1 MTSNS
6 QFSILNSQFIKSSP
20 SLKEC
25 PKPDMPEYAFIG
37 RSNVGKSSLINMLCM
52 NGSLAKTSA
61 TPGKTRLI
69 NHFLIDKSW
78 YLVDLPGYGYAKV
91 SKKMRKDFDKTLFDY
106 LTKRENL
113 YCVFVLIDSRIPPQ
127 SNDMEFIDR
136 LGELQIPFVIVFTK
150 TDKTTQKQLNN
161 NIQAFKNE
169 MLQTW
174 EELPACFYSSTV
186 TRRGRENI
194 IEFIKQKTAPLAESG
209 R

>member
-1 MTSNS
+1 MQQKNEHSPL
-6 QFSILNSQFIKSSP
+6 ILNAQFVKSSP

-25 PKPDMPEYAFIG
+25 PKPDKPECAFIG

-52 NGSLAKTSA
+52 NGGLAKTSA

-69 NHFLIDKSW
+69 NHFLINERW

-91 SKKMRKDFDKTLFDY
+91 SKKMRDNFDRMLFNY

-127 SNDMEFIDR
+127 TNDLEFLNR
-136 LGELQIPFVIVFTK
+136 LGEFQIPFVIVFTK
-150 TDKTTQKQLNN
+150 TDKTTQKQLNDN
-161 NIQAFKNE
+161 TVAFKNE
-169 MLQTW
+169 MLKTW
-174 EELPACFYSSTV
+174 EDLPTCFYASSV
-186 TRRGRENI
+186 KKRGREEI
-194 IEFIKQKTAPLAESG
+194 IGFINELIQP